1 MTVGLE
7 KMKSVSH
14 SINPHRTLTAH
25 AIVGLSALLFA
36 CVSLAQGTPG
46 TSLELPRVSAQQLTA
61 NNAFTLNQLL
71 DAASAT
77 YPTLLASRLEA
88 RAANQ
93 DVSATERIR
102 WPTISATV
110 ESYSGNVRS
119 YPSRAVQVD
128 QTVWDFGRNTA
139 KISDAKAAAD
149 ISLIKVYLQQ
159 QDLFVQGVNAWQNM
173 MAANERLKVAAQ
185 TLTRLK
191 DYQAQM
197 RRRVEAEASPR
208 IDLELADARL
218 LQTEVEYTTAQTS
231 LQVALTRLEQISGEE
246 RLLSRMSQVVYPRTL
261 KETHNFNREIAGI
274 DWFAVASEHPVA
286 AKARIE
292 ALQARLRLDAKK
304 AEAYPQIYARVY
316 KPIGELPYTTDTST
330 TAFLGLRYSPGAG
343 FSTLAEAQAISTRI
357 ASADQAIDAAMRE
370 MQQTLQND
378 REEFV
383 NARSRMAA
391 LEKSVSGSA
400 LVLESY
406 QRQFQAGRK
415 QWQDLLNAVRELA
428 QNQYALADAQAS
440 MVGAMYRLQIRMG
453 QDLQ

>member
-1 MTVGLE
+1 MIGFPRSIPRNLVCNWRQCVGGGVLVLFFTV
-7 KMKSVSH
+7 
-14 SINPHRTLTAH
+14 H
-25 AIVGLSALLFA
+25 AQPIQPL
-36 CVSLAQGTPG
+36 
-46 TSLELPRVSAQQLTA
+46 
-61 NNAFTLNQLL
+61 TLNELL
-71 DAASAT
+71 DATSVT
-77 YPTLLASRLEA
+77 YPTLIASRLEA

-102 WPTISATV
+102 WPTVSATV

-128 QTVWDFGRNTA
+128 QTLWDFGRNTA

-149 ISLIKVYLQQ
+149 ISLLKVYLQQ
-159 QDLFVQGVNAWQNM
+159 QELFVQAVNAWQNM
-173 MAANERLKVAAQ
+173 ISANERLKVAEQ
-185 TLTRLK
+185 TRARLQ

-218 LQTEVEYTTAQTS
+218 LQTEVEYTSAQTS
-231 LQVALTRLEQISGEE
+231 LQVALTRLEQLSGEE
-246 RLLSRMSQVVYPRTL
+246 RLLSRIKQAVYPSTL
-261 KETHNFNREIAGI
+261 KDTHNFSREIADI
-274 DWFAVASEHPVA
+274 DWLFIASEHPVA

-304 AEAYPQIYARVY
+304 AEAYPQIYARLY
-316 KPIGELPYTTDTST
+316 KPIGDLPYTQETAT
-330 TAFLGLRYSPGAG
+330 TTFLGLRYSPGAG
-343 FSTLAEAQAISTRI
+343 FSTMAEAQAINTRI
-357 ASADQAIDAAMRE
+357 ASAEQAVDAAMRE

-383 NARSRMAA
+383 NARARMAA

-453 QDLQ
+453 QDPQ

>member
-1 MTVGLE
+1 
-7 KMKSVSH
+7 MKSKV
-14 SINPHRTLTAH
+14 ILFTR
-25 AIVGLSALLFA
+25 VALLWG
-36 CVSLAQGTPG
+36 CVLSIQLVQAQT
-46 TSLELPRVSAQQLTA
+46 TQAQSPL
-61 NNAFTLNQLL
+61 TLNYLL
-71 DAASAT
+71 DQASAT

-88 RAANQ
+88 RASSE

-110 ESYSGNVRS
+110 ESYSGNLRS

-139 KISDAKAAAD
+139 RISESKALAD
-149 ISLIKVYLQQ
+149 ISLLKVYLQQ
-159 QDLFVQGVNAWQNM
+159 QDLFVQIVAAWQNM
-173 MAANERLKVAAQ
+173 IAANERVKAAQ
-185 TLTRLK
+185 LTLKRLEG
-191 DYQAQM
+191 YQAQM

-218 LQTEVEYTTAQTS
+218 LQTEVELTSGKTS
-231 LQVALTRLEQISGEE
+231 LQVAITRLEQLSGDE
-246 RLLSRMSQVVYPRTL
+246 RLAFRIPNASYPLTL
-261 KETHNFNREIAGI
+261 FETQAFYNELLQTNWLH
-274 DWFAVASEHPVA
+274 VSSEHPVA

-292 ALQARLRLDAKK
+292 VLQIKKRLDAKQ
-304 AEAYPQIYARVY
+304 AEAYPQVFVRVY
-316 KPIGELPYTTDTST
+316 KPIGTIPSSTDTST
-330 TAFLGLRYSPGAG
+330 TAFLGMRYSPGAG
-343 FSTLAEAQAISTRI
+343 FSNFAEAQAIGTRI
-357 ASADQAIDAAMRE
+357 ASAEQAVEAAMRE

-383 NARSRMAA
+383 NARTRIAA
-391 LEKSVSGSA
+391 LEKSVASSD

-415 QWQDLLNAVRELA
+415 QWQDLLNQVRELA

-453 QDLQ
+453 QDPK